1 MSKSKSDTIKS
12 ILFLVIISAGF
23 IFSCWLSIGV
33 MLIGGITT
41 IASGAIGWDLAWAII
56 KIIFFEMGFM
66 PFWISYILG
75 FMIVSR

>member
-1 MSKSKSDTIKS
+1 MNKSKSDTIKS
-12 ILFLVIISAGF
+12 ILFLVMILIGF

-41 IASGAIGWDLAWAII
+41 VANGAVGWDLAWAIV
-56 KIIFFEMGFM
+56 KIIFFEMGFT

-75 FMIVSR
+75 ICIVKA